1 MYHESDQSIAEYRW
15 SVRKGNTPTPNTGP
29 SKDHDTNSANGYYLY
44 LEASEISVR
53 KKLFYII
60 CKSSHVTALHLS

>member
-1 MYHESDQSIAEYRW
+1 MYHESDQSVAEYKW

-44 LEASEISVR
+44 LEASEVSVR
-53 KKLFYII
+53 ESFCMI